1 MSHNT
6 EIICNTENNTEVIHN
21 TAKIEDWFKSL

>member
-1 MSHNT
+1 MSQNT
-6 EIICNTENNTEVIHN
+6 EIMCNTENNTEVINN